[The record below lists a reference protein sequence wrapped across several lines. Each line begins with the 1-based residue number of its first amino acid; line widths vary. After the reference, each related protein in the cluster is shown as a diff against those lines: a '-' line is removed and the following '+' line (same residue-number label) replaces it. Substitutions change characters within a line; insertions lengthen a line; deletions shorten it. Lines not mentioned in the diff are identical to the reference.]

1 MQKKYTIVS
10 IVIIAALLLASCQN
24 AGGKPTAIPEETFK
38 TYVAGTITAVA
49 DQVLQTQAA
58 LPTNTATAVPTST
71 PEPTLTPTKEIVK
84 VSFSQNTNCRRG
96 ASTTQAVEASFPAGA
111 EAVVLGR
118 NKANDYYYVQNPNDP
133 NDGCW
138 VWGQL
143 VTLNG
148 DLETLPVF
156 TPQPTPLPTF
166 TPTPL
171 PIPYFTAVYSGLT
184 ACGAGWA
191 ANFTITNTGKL
202 KEESIRIKNTIAGD
216 PTVYTHASNYFTQW
230 SGGAEFMK
238 QGDLTAGELAI
249 VSTCNPGNFTSDP
262 TGKKITAEITICTLE
277 DLKGVCTTQTYEYSP
292 H

>member
-1 MQKKYTIVS
+1 MRKKYTVVS
-10 IVIIAALLLASCQN
+10 IMIIAALLLASCQN
-24 AGGKPTAIPEETFK
+24 LGGKPTAIPEEAFK

-58 LPTNTATAVPTST
+58 LPTETATAAPTST

-96 ASTTQAVEASFPAGA
+96 ASTTQTVEASFPAGA

-118 NKANDYYYVQNPNDP
+118 NKTNDYYYVQNPNDP

-138 VWGQL
+138 VWSQL
-143 VTLNG
+143 ATLTGN
-148 DLETLPVF
+148 LETLPIF
-156 TPQPTPLPTF
+156 TPQPTPFPTN

-171 PIPYFTAVYSGLT
+171 PVPYFTAVFSGLT
-184 ACGAGWA
+184 ACGTGWA
-191 ANFTITNTGKL
+191 SNFNITNTGKL
-202 KEESIRIKNTIAGD
+202 KVESIRIKNTIDGD
-216 PTVYTHASNYFTQW
+216 ATVYTHISNFFTQW
-230 SGGAEFMK
+230 SAGAEYMK
-238 QGDLTAGELAI
+238 QNDLTAGEPAV

-262 TGKKITAEITICTLE
+262 TGKKIFAEITICTLD
-277 DLKGVCTTQTYEYSP
+277 DLKGVCTTQSLEYIP